1 MGKRSSFPRRKNDA
15 YDTPFKAVMP
25 VIPHLIADGIKRFVE
40 PCCGDGFLVE
50 HLERFGLGCAYQNDI
65 KAGADALSLTPAQFD
80 RLGADAIVTN
90 PPWTR
95 EIMHP
100 LIDHFQRLAPTWLL
114 FDADWA
120 HTRQAAGYLEHC
132 SKIVS
137 VGRVKWMPDS
147 KHYGKDNAAWYRFD
161 IRHTEG
167 PLFIGL
173 PQYRLITLAEIAA
186 EPC

>member
-15 YDTPFKAVMP
+15 YDTPLKAVSP
-25 VIPHLIADGIKRFVE
+25 VIAHLRAEGIRRFAE
-40 PCCGDGFLVE
+40 PCCGDGFLVK
-50 HLERFGLGCAYQNDI
+50 HLQTFGLACAYQNDI
-65 KAGADALSLTPAQFD
+65 KLGADALDLRPAQFD

-100 LIDHFQRLAPTWLL
+100 LIDLFQRLAPTWLL

-120 HTRQAAGYLEHC
+120 HTKQAADYLDHC

-161 IRHTEG
+161 IRHTGG
-167 PLFIGL
+167 PQFIGL
-173 PQYRLITLAEIAA
+173 RKFRLITLAEMAA
-186 EPC
+186 ELC